1 MGRVENAAQNIVF
14 GFINRIVSLILVFI
28 SRKLFIYFIGIE
40 YLGINSLFS
49 NVLSILSM
57 ADLGF
62 GVAMSYSFYKPL
74 AENNKKQISALISF
88 YKKIYIIIAIAVFA
102 IGMALLP
109 FLKYIVNLDK
119 NIPML
124 RAYYIVFLLQTVVS
138 YLFVYKTTIIVADQK
153 NYIINKISTI
163 VEFVKTIV
171 QILFILVFK
180 NYLLYIL
187 VQLMGVF
194 VNNYLASKK
203 ADLLYPYIND
213 CSELSSKEK
222 HEVFSNMKSIFI
234 YKISGTLMNSIDSIC
249 ISSICGTVILGY
261 YVNYLTI
268 TNQIEAIIAIV
279 FSSFTASIGNL
290 ITGNDKGK
298 NLEVFDS
305 LQLLSGYFSALTMLG
320 FVFLS
325 QEFIGYWIGKEYLL
339 DNFTIVI
346 ISLNLYL
353 GMSFRPLWSYRE
365 ATGLFV
371 KTKYIM
377 LIAAVLN
384 IVLSIALGLF
394 MGVAGVVLAS
404 ILCRVLTYFWYE
416 PVVLYKDYF
425 GVSSLA
431 FFKQYLINIFIIIVL
446 GGELGVI
453 FHCIPWHKNIITWCI
468 KGVILVFIISANYYI
483 IFRKTQSMMYL
494 KSKTEIII
502 RRHRK

>member
-1 MGRVENAAQNIVF
+1 MSRTENSAQNIIF

-62 GVAMSYSFYKPL
+62 GIAMSYSFYKPL
-74 AENNKKQISALISF
+74 AEDDKRQISALIGF
-88 YKKIYIIIAIAVFA
+88 YKKVYNIIAIGVLVL
-102 IGMALLP
+102 GMALLP
-109 FLKYIVNLDK
+109 FLDYIVNLQED
-119 NIPML
+119 IPML
-124 RAYYIVFLLQTVVS
+124 KIYYIVFLLQTVVS

-153 NYIINKISTI
+153 NYIINKISTF
-163 VEFVKTIV
+163 VEFAKTII
-171 QILFILVFK
+171 QILIILIFR

-187 VQLMGVF
+187 IQLLSVF
-194 VNNYLASKK
+194 INNYLASRK
-203 ADLLYPYIND
+203 ADHLYPYIND
-213 CSELSSKEK
+213 YNELSKKEK
-222 HEVFSNMKSIFI
+222 NAVFSNMKSIFI

-249 ISSICGTVILGY
+249 ISSICGTIILGY

-298 NLEVFDS
+298 NLEVFNS
-305 LQLLSGYFSALTMLG
+305 LQLLSGYFSALSLLG

-325 QEFIGYWIGKEYLL
+325 QEFVGYWIGKEYLL

-346 ISLNLYL
+346 IALNLYL

-365 ATGLFV
+365 ATGLYV

-377 LIAAVLN
+377 LVAAALN
-384 IVLSIALGLF
+384 IIFSIGLGLI

-425 GVSSLA
+425 GVSPLA
-431 FFKQYLINIFIIIVL
+431 FFKHYIFNILIIVL
-446 GGELGVI
+446 LSVELWWI
-453 FHCIPWHKNIITWCI
+453 LCCITWPQNIVTWCL
-468 KGVILVFIISANYYI
+468 KGSVLVLVVSINYFLIY
-483 IFRKTQSMMYL
+483 RKTKPMLYI
-494 KSKTEIII
+494 KSKIEGMI
-502 RRHRK
+502 RRFGK